1 MIDET
6 KTEKLLLRMTPTEK
20 NNIKNNADLLR
31 LPMSSYIMNCVTRKR
46 IVVCDDFPRLIFE
59 VSKIGNNINQIAT
72 IANTYGAVSENDIL
86 YLRREIKKCYELIC
100 GFVDFYLEPEQKKKT
115 KDESVNL
122 ELWSEVSNAL
132 GNINI
137 RLNNIEKYIFNL

>member
-86 YLRREIKKCYELIC
+86 YIRREIKKCYELIC

-122 ELWSEVSNAL
+122 ELWSEVSNIL

>member
-86 YLRREIKKCYELIC
+86 YIRREIKKCYELIC

-115 KDESVNL
+115 KDESANL
-122 ELWSEVSNAL
+122 ELWSEVSNTL

>member
-20 NNIKNNADLLR
+20 NNIKNNAGLLR

-115 KDESVNL
+115 KDESINL
-122 ELWSEVSNAL
+122 ELWSEVSNIL

-137 RLNNIEKYIFNL
+137 RLNSIEKYIFKL